1 MDISIEL
8 GDLTFI
14 VILVCTTIGNLVGG
28 IVSRNLNLWHKRN
41 KSLVFKFSVGMG
53 LFSTC
58 LVIGIFAIGD
68 SALNNLQPVKLLLEF
83 MILLIVSTVSNYVIQ
98 SRNYDLQ
105 NRG

>member
-1 MDISIEL
+1 MMVEPE
-8 GDLTFI
+8 DLTFI

-53 LFSTC
+53 LFCTC

-68 SALNNLQPVKLLLEF
+68 SVLNNLQPGKLLFEF
-83 MILLIVSTVSNYVIQ
+83 FILLAVSTVSNYVIQ

-105 NRG
+105 N